1 MRDDAK
7 IMVVDDDEIVART
20 IERTL
25 RAGGFQVVV
34 VHSGVDALHTARRNP
49 LDLMVLDVLMPG
61 LDGYEVCRQVREDPL
76 LRNLPILFLTAKGKE
91 EDRITGLQ
99 AGADDYISKP
109 FNLDELYLRVRA
121 VLRRTRKFEETETPA
136 VLVIREYSLDT
147 RSYELAG
154 PHGSTSLTPVQF
166 DLVYHLMSH
175 PDQVFSPER
184 LLQEVWDYP
193 HDTGSPDLVRVHIKN
208 LRSKI
213 EINPAKPRF
222 IRTIKGH
229 GYTVSV

>member
-1 MRDDAK
+1 VSDDAK

-25 RAGGFQVVV
+25 RAGGFHVVV
-34 VHSGVDALHTARRNP
+34 VHSGVDALRAARRNP
-49 LDLMVLDVLMPG
+49 PDLMVLDVLMPG
-61 LDGYEVCRQVREDPL
+61 LDGYEVCRQVRSDPL
-76 LRNLPILFLTAKGKE
+76 LNNLPILFLTAKGKE
-91 EDRITGLQ
+91 EDRIVGLQ
-99 AGADDYISKP
+99 AGADDYLGKP

-121 VLRRTRKFEETETPA
+121 ILRRTQREEEVIPPA
-136 VLVIREYSLDT
+136 YLEAGEYSLDT
-147 RSYELAG
+147 RSYEIKG
-154 PHGSTSLTPVQF
+154 PQGTSGLTPVQF
-166 DLVYHLMSH
+166 DLLYHLMSH
-175 PDQVFSPER
+175 PNEVFSPER

-213 EINPAKPRF
+213 EVNPTKPKF

>member
-1 MRDDAK
+1 VSDDAK

-34 VHSGVDALHTARRNP
+34 VHSGVDALRAARRNP
-49 LDLMVLDVLMPG
+49 PDLMVLDVLMPG
-61 LDGYEVCRQVREDPL
+61 LDGYEVCRQVRGDPL
-76 LRNLPILFLTAKGKE
+76 LNNLPILFLTAKGKE
-91 EDRITGLQ
+91 EDRIVGLQ
-99 AGADDYISKP
+99 AGADDYLVKP

-121 VLRRTRKFEETETPA
+121 ILRRTQREEEVSPPSHLEA
-136 VLVIREYSLDT
+136 GEYSLDT
-147 RSYELAG
+147 RSYEIRG
-154 PHGSTSLTPVQF
+154 PQGVSGLTPVQF
-166 DLVYHLMSH
+166 DLLYHLMSH
-175 PDQVFSPER
+175 PNEVFSPER

-213 EINPAKPRF
+213 EINPTKPKF